1 MHKTKRSRTEIMPGI
16 KAASFDSLG
25 LSKNKRRNDRRR
37 RGDEACRRRQ
47 LLHWLEEIDAVL
59 EADEQWRIAK
69 RCQAATREIANRQ
82 PSRDGTSRM
91 NREVGADQRSHHDH
105 GGAST
110 MPVKSIPALPTEL
123 PDGMRCPPTLARF
136 DKTLAPKSSS

>member
-1 MHKTKRSRTEIMPGI
+1 MHKTKRSRTEMMPGI

-25 LSKNKRRNDRRR
+25 LSGNKRHNDRRR
-37 RGDEACRRRQ
+37 RGDEACRRRA
-47 LLHWLEEIDAVL
+47 LLHWLEKIDAVF

-69 RCQAATREIANRQ
+69 RCQAATRKIANRH

-105 GGAST
+105 GGARGAHACEHDAREEHPGIADRVAGRHE
-110 MPVKSIPALPTEL
+110 MPTNIGT
-123 PDGMRCPPTLARF
+123 F
-136 DKTLAPKSSS
+136 